1 MLVKSQWK
9 TISKYLLRSVGIC
22 DTGSPLF
29 RLHGDKGVRQ
39 VSYLI
44 VSAFSFQIGFSSAKF
59 TVAKYISIVY
69 KSSDFN
75 GASSCCY
82 RRYLLFGHLLW
93 YFKFSKRASLLISI
107 FYNLPQNIRSTNEA
121 KLSFLWL
128 NLHSLSF
135 KCKTNFESVKPLN
148 FARRCLV

>member
-1 MLVKSQWK
+1 M
-9 TISKYLLRSVGIC
+9 YA
-22 DTGSPLF
+22 GSPLF

-82 RRYLLFGHLLW
+82 RRYL
-93 YFKFSKRASLLISI
+93 FSSSI
-107 FYNLPQNIRSTNEA
+107 CSVTRDFRKENMYKAFAQCLCVVSALDVFLCFYEFTSTGYVRTERPAWGLTNRHVNIV
-121 KLSFLWL
+121 F
-128 NLHSLSF
+128 
-135 KCKTNFESVKPLN
+135 SVKRLPVYRFSELPLK
-148 FARRCLV
+148 